1 MTNQQAPEIYT
12 LHTVPNKGERPWSGI
27 YTVRADA
34 EHDAK
39 VMRDVTGRH
48 WSVVRLIVAD
58 TNDKVPEAWTN
69 LLAYVLQD
77 ELHNR
82 PTPRVID
89 IAYTAFMQAKRPND
103 EDGGASDWFNDTRPM
118 VRELI
123 AKLRKDLIKE
133 LAGAPQ
139 PVPSATVALNDD
151 LRDGLVAISKAI
163 ADQDDRAAQA
173 MLREILRA
181 PKPTPTSQAPFQQRV
196 QPWLLECF
204 GAEIAADRVERNHR
218 FLEESLELVQALGCT
233 ASEAHQ
239 LVDYVFGRPVGDP
252 PQEVGGV
259 MVTLAALC
267 LASGLDMHDAGEV
280 ELTRI
285 NAPELV
291 AKIRAKQAAKPKHSP
306 LPQSPTPPA
315 DSQPAHQ
322 RGTGYPPLPAT
333 YYLAGGVVRTWDE
346 GQMRAYV
353 DADRAARA
361 QADSVTAPAGG
372 VMGPSEPV
380 FAFRRKGLNDFC
392 TCTAERYAE
401 LSAKPNL
408 FETRIFYT
416 TPQTTQAQAGAV
428 PLTDDELLA
437 MWAGGD
443 ERFMRPVLGKNKVL
457 AFGRAVEHRHGIKG
471 GQHETE

>member
-48 WSVVRLIVAD
+48 WSVVRLVLAD
-58 TNDKVPEAWTN
+58 TNDRVPEAWTN

-82 PTPRVID
+82 LTPRVID
-89 IAYTAFMQAKRPND
+89 IAYTAFMQAKRPYD
-103 EDGGASDWFNDTRPM
+103 EDGSASDWFNDTRPM

-139 PVPSATVALNDD
+139 SVPSAAVALSDD
-151 LRDGLVAISKAI
+151 LRDRLVAISEAI

-173 MLREILRA
+173 MIREILKA
-181 PKPTPTSQAPFQQRV
+181 PQPSPTPQAPFQQRV

-204 GAEIAADRVERNHR
+204 GAEIAADRMERNHR
-218 FLEESLELVQALGCT
+218 FLEESLELVQSLGCT

-239 LVDYVFGRPVGDP
+239 LVDYVFGRPVGNP

-267 LASGLDMHDAGEV
+267 LASGLDMHEAGEV
-280 ELTRI
+280 ELARV
-285 NAPELV
+285 NAPGLA

-306 LPQSPTPPA
+306 LPQSPTPQA
-315 DSQPAHQ
+315 DSQPSPTAQAAPAATPTAASIAWTALRDLTDPLGEAGVKIMGHVRIYAQ
-322 RGTGYPPLPAT
+322 RQYEAGLTEGRATPP
-333 YYLAGGVVRTWDE
+333 
-346 GQMRAYV
+346 
-353 DADRAARA
+353 A
-361 QADSVTAPAGG
+361 QAADSVLEDAARLDWLQENSCDLRCIGVPTGG
-372 VMGPSEPV
+372 DDYDINWIVIEHHQ
-380 FAFRRKGLNDFC
+380 A
-392 TCTAERYAE
+392 
-401 LSAKPNL
+401 
-408 FETRIFYT
+408 
-416 TPQTTQAQAGAV
+416 TPHVREIGRSY
-428 PLTDDELLA
+428 TDDPRVA
-437 MWAGGD
+437 IDAARKQGD
-443 ERFMRPVLGKNKVL
+443 RD
-457 AFGRAVEHRHGIKG
+457 GR
-471 GQHETE
+471 

>member
-48 WSVVRLIVAD
+48 WSVVRLVVAD
-58 TNDKVPEAWTN
+58 TNDRVPEAWTN
-69 LLAYVLQD
+69 VLAYVLQD

-82 PTPRVID
+82 LTPRVID
-89 IAYTAFMQAKRPND
+89 IAYTAFMQAKRPYD
-103 EDGGASDWFNDTRPM
+103 EDGRASDWFNDTRPV

-139 PVPSATVALNDD
+139 PVPSATVALSDD

-173 MLREILRA
+173 MLREILAA
-181 PKPTPTSQAPFQQRV
+181 PQPTPTSQAPFQQRV

-218 FLEESLELVQALGCT
+218 FLEESLELVQSLGCT

-280 ELTRI
+280 ELVRI
-285 NAPELV
+285 SAPELV

-306 LPQSPTPPA
+306 LPE
-315 DSQPAHQ
+315 
-322 RGTGYPPLPAT
+322 AT
-333 YYLAGGVVRTWDE
+333 T
-346 GQMRAYV
+346 
-353 DADRAARA
+353 A
-361 QADSVTAPAGG
+361 QAAESVPAIQGEMNVQLDIDSSHSAPGQQRDVAR
-372 VMGPSEPV
+372 S
-380 FAFRRKGLNDFC
+380 
-392 TCTAERYAE
+392 
-401 LSAKPNL
+401 
-408 FETRIFYT
+408 
-416 TPQTTQAQAGAV
+416 V
-428 PLTDDELLA
+428 PLTCEWAHNENDGFWESACGEAWRFDD
-437 MWAGGD
+437 GGPA
-443 ERFMRPVLGKNKVL
+443 ENSMHFCHSCGKSL
-457 AFGRAVEHRHGIKG
+457 RIKG
-471 GQHETE
+471 KEAGNADA